1 MVRTVQK
8 SYRKNILREMKSS
21 ISRVV
26 SLFGI
31 VALGVMMLT
40 GLMCIAPDM
49 RTAAQKYYVQQNV
62 FDLRVLSTLGLSQS
76 DISAIAAVDGVD
88 AVQAVKYQDVEG
100 HWTGDEQTTVAR
112 LYQLPADPPADT
124 PENMNRLVLLSGR
137 MPEAAGECV
146 VHVMGHGSPVE
157 LGTQLTLP
165 EETEGVSGQVFTVVG
180 TVQDPL
186 HFSSDSE
193 SSTVGDGQLD
203 CILFVPEGTLTA
215 DYYTVCYIKAENA
228 GLYDNYSDEYQA
240 AVDAVAE
247 KLKAIQSVQCTAR
260 REELMDTAN
269 DKLTEARAEYDSQKA
284 EAERQFAEAEAK
296 LADAQQQ
303 LDAAKAQLEAGEK
316 ELSAQKAA
324 LPDTMQSGADKLVS
338 SEEQVL
344 EFEEQLQQIEML
356 VNLKKVADPL
366 LTYAETALR
375 NAEKALDEAEPE
387 DEDYIELRDALAK
400 AQAAYDNIYNQ
411 LQGYQQQLDAGKRQ
425 MYKQGLISSPNL
437 SNDQLVTEAK
447 AALRKMKLQ
456 LLQGQLQLTTG
467 TASAYTQFDAA
478 QKQLEEGWAEYNAG
492 QTQLEESRTEYESR
506 KAEAEQK
513 LADGLAQLNDAEE
526 QVSQIKKG
534 EWYVLDRT
542 STMSCVTFAQL
553 DAGWQEY
560 QAGVQQLADSRAEYE
575 TQKADAQQKLD
586 EGLQQLTDA
595 EEQVSKIKKGE
606 WYVLDRNSTLSF
618 VTFEQYADRMDAIA
632 RVFPVFFFLVAALV
646 ATTTMTRMVDE
657 NRLQMGTL
665 KALGY
670 SNASIAGKYLF
681 YALTASVLGSMA
693 GMVVGFL
700 VFPSIIWYAYQLIF
714 SLPTFTLRFYP
725 GMAAASVAISAA
737 VIGLATWSACRSSLK
752 EKSAALLL
760 PRAPVAGKRIFLEY
774 ITPLWKRMS
783 FSQKTTAR
791 NLFRYKKRFF
801 MTVLGVAGCTALLLI
816 GFGLQDSLLPIV
828 TKQSTELSHNDLTVT
843 LSDPA
848 AFTVEK
854 GLTDALEKGQV
865 ENWAAVYSKSVT
877 IYNAAGES
885 AGVSVVGAQTDSQL
899 SRYVTFRTRQGHKA
913 IPFEKDSVV
922 LTEKTALNLGVEPGD
937 SIWVE
942 NPDGERVEMT
952 LTGVTENYMFTRLY
966 VSNAQLQT
974 LLGTQDIPWNTVYA
988 QTRCDSAADRNTMRE
1003 TLLACN
1009 YVTGA
1014 SFTEDA
1020 TSMFDNLIVSLN
1032 SVVVLIIVCA
1042 AALAAVVLYNLISVN
1057 LAERKK
1063 ELATIKVLGFYDK
1076 EVYRYIFREIDLLA
1090 LMGSCVGLLLG
1101 IPLHQFIIRT
1111 VEMDQLMFIRTIA
1124 PHSYLLSVALT
1135 MLFTLAVCFVM
1146 RRHVKKISMVESMKA
1161 PE

>member
-1 MVRTVQK
+1 MQK
-8 SYRKNILREMKSS
+8 SYRKNIRRDFRSNLNRFL
-21 ISRVV
+21 

-40 GLMCIAPDM
+40 GLVSFAPSM
-49 RTAAQKYYVQQNV
+49 RTAGQKYYVQQNV
-62 FDLRVLSTLGLSQS
+62 FDLRVLSTLGLSES
-76 DISAIAAVDGVD
+76 DLSAIAATEGVS
-88 AVQAVKYQDVEG
+88 AVMPVKYLDTEG
-100 HWTGDEQTTVAR
+100 RWSSSTDGAVLRVQ
-112 LYQLPADPPADT
+112 QLPADPAADT
-124 PENMNRLVLLSGR
+124 EANMNRLTLLEGR
-137 MPEAAGECV
+137 MPETANECV
-146 VHVMGHGSPVE
+146 VQVLGHADPVP
-157 LGTQLTLP
+157 LGTVVTLP
-165 EETEGVSGQVFTVVG
+165 EDTEDIRRTEYTVVG
-180 TVQDPL
+180 QVQDPQY
-186 HFSSDSE
+186 FSANQE
-193 SSTVGDGQLD
+193 TSTVGDGILD
-203 CILFVPEGTLTA
+203 ALVFVQDGELTA
-215 DYYTVCYIKAENA
+215 DYYTVCYLKVADA
-228 GLYDNYSDEYQA
+228 AQYDNYSDEYQT
-240 AVDAVAE
+240 AVNTVADRLDAISKEHCV
-247 KLKAIQSVQCTAR
+247 AR
-260 REELMDTAN
+260 RAQLIEDATTQLDDAKQTYSE
-269 DKLTEARAEYDSQKA
+269 QKA
-284 EAERQFAEAEAK
+284 EAERQFAQAEQK
-296 LADAQQQ
+296 LTDAQRE
-303 LDAAKAQLEAGEK
+303 LDAAKAQLDAGEA
-316 ELSAQKAA
+316 ELAAQKAA
-324 LPDTMQSGADKLVS
+324 LPNTMQSGAATLVS

-344 EFEEQLQQIEML
+344 EFEDQLQQIELL
-356 VNLKKVADPL
+356 VNLKQVADPL
-366 LTYAETALR
+366 LGYAETALN
-375 NAEKALDEAEPE
+375 NAQKALDEAEPE
-387 DEDYIELRDALAK
+387 DEEYTELRDALAK
-400 AQAAYDNIYNQ
+400 AQAAYDNIKGQ
-411 LQGYQQQLDAGKRQ
+411 LDGYQAQLDAGKQQ
-425 MYKQGLISSPNL
+425 MYAKRLISSPNL
-437 SNDQLVTEAK
+437 SNTDLVTEAK
-447 AALRKMKLQ
+447 AALRKMKVQ
-456 LLQGQLQLTTG
+456 LLQGQLQLSTG
-467 TASAYTQFDAA
+467 TATAYTQFEAA
-478 QKQLEEGWAEYNAG
+478 RAQLDEGWAQYRSG
-492 QTQLEESRTEYESR
+492 QE
-506 KAEAEQK
+506 
-513 LADGLAQLNDAEE
+513 
-526 QVSQIKKG
+526 
-534 EWYVLDRT
+534 
-542 STMSCVTFAQL
+542 QL
-553 DAGWQEY
+553 DA
-560 QAGVQQLADSRAEYE
+560 SRTEYE
-575 TQKADAQQKLD
+575 TQKADAVQKLA
-586 EGLQQLTDA
+586 EGQQQINDA
-595 EEQVSKIKKGE
+595 EEKIADIQNGE
-606 WYVLDRNSTLSF
+606 WYVLDRGSTLSL
-618 VTFEQYADRMDAIA
+618 VTLEQYADRMAAIA

-725 GMAAASVAISAA
+725 GMAAASMAISAA

-854 GLTDALEKGQV
+854 GLTDALEGGQV

-877 IYNAAGES
+877 IYNADGES

-899 SRYVTFRTRQGHKA
+899 GRYVTFRTRQGHKA

>member
-1 MVRTVQK
+1 MRTVQK

-100 HWTGDEQTTVAR
+100 HWTGDDQTTVAR
-112 LYQLPADPPADT
+112 LYQLPADPQADT
-124 PENMNRLVLLSGR
+124 PENMNRPVLLSGR

-296 LADAQQQ
+296 LADAQAQ

-316 ELSAQKAA
+316 ELAAQKAA

-338 SEEQVL
+338 SEAQVL
-344 EFEEQLQQIEML
+344 EFEEQLQQIELL

-366 LTYAETALR
+366 LTYAEAALR

-492 QTQLEESRTEYESR
+492 QTQLEESRTEYESQ

-542 STMSCVTFAQL
+542 STMSCVTFAQ
-553 DAGWQEY
+553 
-560 QAGVQQLADSRAEYE
+560 
-575 TQKADAQQKLD
+575 
-586 EGLQQLTDA
+586 
-595 EEQVSKIKKGE
+595 
-606 WYVLDRNSTLSF
+606 
-618 VTFEQYADRMDAIA
+618 YADRMDAIA

-646 ATTTMTRMVDE
+646 CLTTMTRMVE
-657 NRLQMGTL
+657 EQRVQIGSL
-665 KALGY
+665 KAMGY
-670 SNASIAGKYLF
+670 SGLAISRKYLL
-681 YALTASVLGSMA
+681 YGLLPSLTGGMFGLVIGYILFPKMIFTAYQIMYQMPDIELHAYTDISLFSVLA
-693 GMVVGFL
+693 AVACTTVATL
-700 VFPSIIWYAYQLIF
+700 WACLA
-714 SLPTFTLRFYP
+714 TLRETP
-725 GMAAASVAISAA
+725 AS
-737 VIGLATWSACRSSLK
+737 LMR
-752 EKSAALLL
+752 
-760 PRAPVAGKRIFLEY
+760 PRTPKAGKRVFLEY
-774 ITPLWKRMS
+774 IKPLWRRMS
-783 FSQKTTAR
+783 FIHKVTAR
-791 NLFRYKKRFF
+791 NLFRYQKRFW
-801 MTVLGVAGCTALLLI
+801 MTVIGIGGCTALI
-816 GFGLQDSLLPIV
+816 IAGFGMRSSLLF
-828 TKQSTELSHNDLTVT
+828 TMSRQYDELFHYSAQVT
-843 LSDPA
+843 LADN
-848 AFTVEK
+848 
-854 GLTDALEKGQV
+854 ALPE
-865 ENWAAVYSKSVT
+865 ERAAVEDFLEHDSRVVNYIPCAASSATVVTPSYSTTAYVEVMASDEIGKVVDLFDYKSGDPITMGDEGVY
-877 IYNAAGES
+877 IDQKLSELLK
-885 AGVSVVGAQTDSQL
+885 VSVGDTFFLDGDVRGDVTVAGIYEHYTGHFIYMTPGYYENALHADDKPNAYLLNFTSDDTD
-899 SRYVTFRTRQGHKA
+899 TCNA
-913 IPFEKDSVV
+913 IFEKLLDMS
-922 LTEKTALNLGVEPGD
+922 GVATTSRMRD
-937 SIWVE
+937 TQDTYMHSM
-942 NPDGERVEMT
+942 ERVD
-952 LTGVTENYMFTRLY
+952 F
-966 VSNAQLQT
+966 
-974 LLGTQDIPWNTVYA
+974 
-988 QTRCDSAADRNTMRE
+988 
-1003 TLLACN
+1003 
-1009 YVTGA
+1009 
-1014 SFTEDA
+1014 
-1020 TSMFDNLIVSLN
+1020 
-1032 SVVVLIIVCA
+1032 VVVIIILAA
-1042 AALAAVVLYNLISVN
+1042 AALAMVVLFNLSNIN
-1057 LAERKK
+1057 ITERQR
-1063 ELATIKVLGFYDK
+1063 ELATIKLLGFYDG
-1076 EVYRYIFREIDLLA
+1076 EVSAYVYRENIVLTVFGILMGCFMGHWLHIYLVRSTEIDLMMFGRQTAPSAYVYAAILTALFSLLVNVLA
-1090 LMGSCVGLLLG
+1090 HFKM
-1101 IPLHQFIIRT
+1101 
-1111 VEMDQLMFIRTIA
+1111 
-1124 PHSYLLSVALT
+1124 
-1135 MLFTLAVCFVM
+1135 
-1146 RRHVKKISMVESMKA
+1146 KKIDMVESLKSA
-1161 PE
+1161 E

>member
-112 LYQLPADPPADT
+112 LYQLPADPQADT

-180 TVQDPL
+180 TAQDPQ

-284 EAERQFAEAEAK
+284 EAERQFAEAETK
-296 LADAQQQ
+296 LADAQAQ

-316 ELSAQKAA
+316 ELAAQKAA
-324 LPDTMQSGADKLVS
+324 LPDTMQSGADQLVS
-338 SEEQVL
+338 SEAQVL
-344 EFEEQLQQIEML
+344 EFEEQLQQIELL

-366 LTYAETALR
+366 LTYAEAALR

-492 QTQLEESRTEYESR
+492 QTQLEESRTEYENQ

-526 QVSQIKKG
+526 QVSQIKRG

-542 STMSCVTFAQL
+542 STMSCVTFA
-553 DAGWQEY
+553 
-560 QAGVQQLADSRAEYE
+560 
-575 TQKADAQQKLD
+575 
-586 EGLQQLTDA
+586 
-595 EEQVSKIKKGE
+595 
-606 WYVLDRNSTLSF
+606 
-618 VTFEQYADRMDAIA
+618 QYADRMDAIA

-646 ATTTMTRMVDE
+646 ASTTMTRMVDE

-670 SNASIAGKYLF
+670 SNASIAGKYLL
-681 YALTASVLGSMA
+681 YGIAASVLGSIVGIA
-693 GMVVGFL
+693 VGFV
-700 VFPSIIWYAYQLIF
+700 VFPTIFWYAYRTMMF
-714 SLPTFTLRFYP
+714 SLPTFTLHFYP
-725 GMAAASVAISAA
+725 GLALGSMALSAA
-737 VIGLATWSACRSSLK
+737 VIGLATLQACRASLK

-760 PRAPVAGKRIFLEY
+760 PRAPAAGKRILLEY
-774 ITPLWKRMS
+774 LTPLWKRMS

-816 GFGLQDSLLPIV
+816 GFGIQDSLLPML
-828 TKQSTELSHNDLTVT
+828 TKQTTELTHADLTIS
-843 LSDPA
+843 LSD
-848 AFTVEK
+848 EK
-854 GLTDALEKGQV
+854 ALTMENGLADLLDSSSGITSWGR
-865 ENWAAVYSKSVT
+865 YYTKSVT
-877 IYNAAGES
+877 LYNAAGEKET
-885 AGVSVVGAQTDSQL
+885 VSLVAAADESQMTE
-899 SRYVTFRTRQGHKA
+899 YFTFRTRQGHKA
-913 IPFEKDSVV
+913 IAFDDSSVI
-922 LTEKTALNLGVEPGD
+922 LTEKTAEKLGLSVGD
-937 SIWVE
+937 SFEVE
-942 NPDGERVEMT
+942 TTDGGRRSLT
-952 LTGVTENYMFTRLY
+952 LTGITENYVFTRLY
-966 VSNAQLQT
+966 LSQAQLKTLNGGALPAWNAVYGQT
-974 LLGTQDIPWNTVYA
+974 DCPTDAARASLS
-988 QTRCDSAADRNTMRE
+988 SAI
-1003 TLLACN
+1003 LACN
-1009 YVTGA
+1009 YVSSV
-1014 SFTEDA
+1014 SFIED
-1020 TSMFDNLIVSLN
+1020 TTQMFDGLIGCLN
-1032 SVVVLIIVCA
+1032 YVVMLVIVCA

-1057 LAERKK
+1057 LGERKK

-1076 EVYRYIFREIDLLA
+1076 EVYRYIFREIDLLS
-1090 LMGSCVGLLLG
+1090 LIGSLVGLVVG

-1111 VEMDQLMFIRTIA
+1111 VEMDQMMFIRSIA
-1124 PHSYLLSVALT
+1124 PRSFVFSVALT
-1135 MLFTLAVCFVM
+1135 MLFNFAVCLLM
-1146 RRHVKKISMVESMKA
+1146 RRHVRQISMVESMKA

>member
-62 FDLRVLSTLGLSQS
+62 FDLRVLSTLGLSQG
-76 DISAIAAVDGVD
+76 DIDAIAAVDGVD

-100 HWTGDEQTTVAR
+100 NWTGDEQTTVAR
-112 LYQLPADPPADT
+112 LYQLPADPQADT

-215 DYYTVCYIKAENA
+215 DYYTTCYIKAENA

-269 DKLTEARAEYDSQKA
+269 DKLTEARAEYDNQKA
-284 EAERQFAEAEAK
+284 EAERQFAEAEKK

-316 ELSAQKAA
+316 ELAAQKAA
-324 LPDTMQSGADKLVS
+324 LPDTMQSGADQLVS
-338 SEEQVL
+338 SEAQVL
-344 EFEEQLQQIEML
+344 EFEEQLQQIELL

-366 LTYAETALR
+366 LTYAEAALR

-425 MYKQGLISSPNL
+425 MYQQGLISSPNL

-492 QTQLEESRTEYESR
+492 QTQLEESRTEYESQ
-506 KAEAEQK
+506 KADAQQK

-542 STMSCVTFAQL
+542 STMSCVTFAQ
-553 DAGWQEY
+553 
-560 QAGVQQLADSRAEYE
+560 
-575 TQKADAQQKLD
+575 
-586 EGLQQLTDA
+586 
-595 EEQVSKIKKGE
+595 
-606 WYVLDRNSTLSF
+606 
-618 VTFEQYADRMDAIA
+618 YADRMDAIA

-657 NRLQMGTL
+657 NRLQLGTL

-670 SNASIAGKYLF
+670 SNAKIAGKYLF
-681 YALTASVLGSMA
+681 YALSASVLGSIV
-693 GMVVGFL
+693 GMVIGFV
-700 VFPSIIWYAYQLIF
+700 VFPLIIWYAYQMIF
-714 SLPTFTLRFYP
+714 SMSTFTLHFYP

-737 VIGLATWSACRSSLK
+737 VIGFATWNACRASLK
-752 EKSAALLL
+752 EKTAALLL

-774 ITPLWKRMS
+774 ITPLWQHMS

-816 GFGLQDSLLPIV
+816 GFGIQDSILPIV
-828 TKQSTELSHNDLTVT
+828 DKQSGQLTHNDLTIS
-843 LSDPA
+843 LSDEKA
-848 AFTVEK
+848 LTMEQGLADTLDSSSAVHSWGAFYT
-854 GLTDALEKGQV
+854 
-865 ENWAAVYSKSVT
+865 KST
-877 IYNAAGES
+877 TLYNEEGGS
-885 AGVSVVGAQTDSQL
+885 ADVSIVGAEDDARMTE
-899 SRYVTFRTRQGHKA
+899 YFTFRTRVGHDP
-913 IPFEKDSVV
+913 IPFEEDSVI
-922 LTEKTALNLGVEPGD
+922 LTEKTALTLELSVGDTFYVEAA
-937 SIWVE
+937 
-942 NPDGERVEMT
+942 DGSRVPLV
-952 LTGVTENYMFTRLY
+952 LTGITENYMFTRLY
-966 VSNAQLQT
+966 LSNAQLQA
-974 LLGTQDIPWNTVYA
+974 LLGSTPEWNTVYGLTGCTTEA
-988 QTRCDSAADRNTMRE
+988 EYNTLR
-1003 TLLACN
+1003 TKLLGCN
-1009 YVTGA
+1009 YVSSV
-1014 SFTEDA
+1014 SFTEDT
-1020 TSMFDNLIVSLN
+1020 TSMFGSLIGSLN
-1032 SVVVLIIVCA
+1032 YVVVLIIVCA

-1076 EVYRYIFREIDLLA
+1076 EVYRYIFREIELLS
-1090 LMGSCVGLLLG
+1090 LIGSGVGLLLG
-1101 IPLHQFIIRT
+1101 VPLHRFIILT

-1124 PHSYLLSVALT
+1124 PRSYLLAVALT
-1135 MLFTLAVCFVM
+1135 MLFTFVVCFAM
-1146 RRHVKKISMVESMKA
+1146 RRHVRHISMVESMKA

>member
-1 MVRTVQK
+1 MVRAVLK
-8 SYRKNILREMKSS
+8 SYRKNILREMKDNL
-21 ISRVV
+21 SRMV

-40 GLMCIAPDM
+40 GLMSFAPSMRIAG
-49 RTAAQKYYVQQNV
+49 QKYYVQQNV
-62 FDLRVLSTLGLSQS
+62 FDLRVLSTLGLSED
-76 DISAIAAVDGVD
+76 DITAIAAVDGVE
-88 AVQAVKYQDVEG
+88 AVQTVKYQDVEAQWQG
-100 HWTGDEQTTVAR
+100 QSETAVVR
-112 LYQLPADPPADT
+112 LQQLPADPGADT
-124 PENMNRLVLLSGR
+124 AENMNRLVLLSGR
-137 MPEAAGECV
+137 MPEAPDECV
-146 VHVMGHGSPVE
+146 VHVMGYGDPVE
-157 LGTQLTLP
+157 PGTVLTLP
-165 EETEGVSGQVFTVVG
+165 EDTEHVSRKQFTVVG
-180 TVQDPL
+180 TVQDPQ
-186 HFSSDSE
+186 HFSTDKE
-193 SSTVGDGQLD
+193 SSTAGDGQLD
-203 CILFVPEGTLTA
+203 DIVFLPEGSLTM
-215 DYYTVCYIKAENA
+215 DYYTACYLKVKNA
-228 GLYDNYSDEYQA
+228 GLYDNYSDAYQA
-240 AVDAVAE
+240 AVDDTAARV
-247 KLKAIQSVQCTAR
+247 KAISGAQCTAR
-260 REELMDTAN
+260 RAELIEDASAELA
-269 DKLTEARAEYDSQKA
+269 DARAEYNDKKA
-284 EAERQFAEAEAK
+284 EADRQFAEAEQQ
-296 LADAQQQ
+296 LADAQAQ
-303 LDAAKAQLEAGEK
+303 LDSAKAQLDAGEA
-316 ELSAQKAA
+316 ELAANKKA
-324 LPDTMQSGADKLVS
+324 LPDTMQGGADELVS
-338 SEEQVL
+338 GEEQLL
-344 EFEEQLQQIEML
+344 EFEDQLQQIEML

-366 LTYAETALR
+366 LGYAETALH
-375 NAEKALDEAEPE
+375 NAQKALDEAEPA
-387 DEDYIELRDALAK
+387 DEEYTDLRDALQK
-400 AQAAYDNIYNQ
+400 AQDAYDNISGQ
-411 LQGYQQQLDAGKRQ
+411 LNGYQAQLDAGKRQ
-425 MYKQGLISSPNL
+425 MYAQGLISSPSL
-437 SNDQLVTEAK
+437 SNEQLVTEAK
-447 AALRKMKLQ
+447 AALRQMKVK

-467 TASAYTQFDAA
+467 TATAYTQFDAA
-478 QKQLEEGWAEYNAG
+478 RTRLDEGWQEYRDG
-492 QTQLEESRTEYESR
+492 VQQLADSRAEYESR
-506 KAEAEQK
+506 KAEAEQQ

-526 QVSQIKKG
+526 QVSQIKSG
-534 EWYVLDRT
+534 EWYVLDRD
-542 STMSCVTFAQL
+542 STM
-553 DAGWQEY
+553 
-560 QAGVQQLADSRAEYE
+560 
-575 TQKADAQQKLD
+575 
-586 EGLQQLTDA
+586 
-595 EEQVSKIKKGE
+595 
-606 WYVLDRNSTLSF
+606 SF

-693 GMVVGFL
+693 GMVVGFV

-737 VIGLATWSACRSSLK
+737 VIGFATWNACRASLK
-752 EKSAALLL
+752 EKTAALLL

-877 IYNAAGES
+877 IYNADGES

>member
-1 MVRTVQK
+1 MQK
-8 SYRKNILREMKSS
+8 SYRKNIRRDFRSNLNRFL
-21 ISRVV
+21 

-40 GLMCIAPDM
+40 GLVSFAPSM
-49 RTAAQKYYVQQNV
+49 RTAGQKYYVQQNV
-62 FDLRVLSTLGLSQS
+62 FDLRVLSTLGLSES
-76 DISAIAAVDGVD
+76 DLSAIAATEGVS
-88 AVQAVKYQDVEG
+88 AVMPVKYLDTEG
-100 HWTGDEQTTVAR
+100 RWSSSTDGAVLRVQ
-112 LYQLPADPPADT
+112 QLPADPAADT
-124 PENMNRLVLLSGR
+124 EANMNRLTLLEGR
-137 MPEAAGECV
+137 MPETANECV
-146 VHVMGHGSPVE
+146 VQVLGHADPVP
-157 LGTQLTLP
+157 LGTVVTLP
-165 EETEGVSGQVFTVVG
+165 EDTEDIRRTEYTVVG
-180 TVQDPL
+180 QVQDPQY
-186 HFSSDSE
+186 FSATQE
-193 SSTVGDGQLD
+193 TSTVGDGILD
-203 CILFVPEGTLTA
+203 ALVFVQDGELTA
-215 DYYTVCYIKAENA
+215 DYYTVCYLKVADA
-228 GLYDNYSDEYQA
+228 AQYDNYSDEYQT
-240 AVDAVAE
+240 AVDTVADR
-247 KLKAIQSVQCTAR
+247 LDAISKEHCVAR
-260 REELMDTAN
+260 RAQLIEDATTQLDDAKQTYSE
-269 DKLTEARAEYDSQKA
+269 QKA
-284 EAERQFAEAEAK
+284 EAERQFAQAEQK
-296 LADAQQQ
+296 LTDAQRE
-303 LDAAKAQLEAGEK
+303 LDAAKAQLDAGEA
-316 ELSAQKAA
+316 ELAAQKAA
-324 LPDTMQSGADKLVS
+324 LPDTMQSGAATLVS
-338 SEEQVL
+338 SEDQVL
-344 EFEEQLQQIEML
+344 EFEDQLQQIQLL
-356 VNLKKVADPL
+356 VNLKQVADPL
-366 LTYAETALR
+366 LGYAETALN
-375 NAEKALDEAEPE
+375 NAQKALDEAEPE
-387 DEDYIELRDALAK
+387 DEEYTELRDALTK
-400 AQAAYDNIYNQ
+400 AQAAYDNIKGQ
-411 LQGYQQQLDAGKRQ
+411 LDGYQAQLDAGKQQ
-425 MYKQGLISSPNL
+425 MYAKGLISSPNL
-437 SNDQLVTEAK
+437 SNTDLVTEAK
-447 AALRKMKLQ
+447 AALRSMKVQ
-456 LLQGQLQLTTG
+456 LLQGQLQLSTG
-467 TASAYTQFDAA
+467 TATAYTQFEAA
-478 QKQLEEGWAEYNAG
+478 RAQLDEGWAQYQSGQEQLNA
-492 QTQLEESRTEYESR
+492 SRT
-506 KAEAEQK
+506 
-513 LADGLAQLNDAEE
+513 
-526 QVSQIKKG
+526 
-534 EWYVLDRT
+534 
-542 STMSCVTFAQL
+542 
-553 DAGWQEY
+553 
-560 QAGVQQLADSRAEYE
+560 EYE
-575 TQKADAQQKLD
+575 TQKADAEQKLA
-586 EGLQQLTDA
+586 EGQQQINDA
-595 EEQVSKIKKGE
+595 EEKIADIQNGE
-606 WYVLDRNSTLSF
+606 WYVLDRGSTLSL
-618 VTFEQYADRMDAIA
+618 VTLEQYADRMAAIA

-725 GMAAASVAISAA
+725 GMAAASMAISAA

-877 IYNAAGES
+877 IYNADGES

-988 QTRCDSAADRNTMRE
+988 QTSCDSAADRNTMRE